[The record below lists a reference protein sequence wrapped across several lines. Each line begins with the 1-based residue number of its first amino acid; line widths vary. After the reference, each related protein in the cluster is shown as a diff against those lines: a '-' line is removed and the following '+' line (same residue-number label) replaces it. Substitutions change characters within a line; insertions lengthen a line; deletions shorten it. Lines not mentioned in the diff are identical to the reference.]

1 MLEYATLFWFNWV
14 SSQDQPG
21 EKSIRRPIAGF
32 HIFTLGFVMAI
43 SSKDINSAFSAE
55 VTAIPGGEFL
65 NRCFSCGACSG
76 ICPVSQAIPDFD
88 PRKIIHMIRM
98 GLKDALLKSD
108 LLWFCSRCRSCVFV
122 CPQDVRFAEIMV
134 ALRQLAMKAGYI
146 TSQDLLDK
154 GKAAW
159 VERDLCVSCLTCVR
173 VCPWRIPKID
183 DQGKAAIDPQECRG
197 CGICPSECP
206 AQAIRLNESE
216 DARLIA
222 ACGANQ

>member
-1 MLEYATLFWFNWV
+1 MPHRASKQSDIFPKSMRDGVTYFYERLF
-14 SSQDQPG
+14 
-21 EKSIRRPIAGF
+21 
-32 HIFTLGFVMAI
+32 MAI
-43 SSKDINSAFSAE
+43 TSKDMNTDFSAE
-55 VTAIPGGEFL
+55 VTAVPGGQYL

-98 GLKDALLKSD
+98 GLKDKLLSSD

-134 ALRQLAMKAGYI
+134 ALRQLAMQAGKI
-146 TSQDLLDK
+146 TEQDLLDK

-173 VCPWRIPKID
+173 GCPWRIPKID
-183 DQGKAAIDPQECRG
+183 SDGKAAIDANECRG
-197 CGICPSECP
+197 CGICPTECP

-216 DARLIA
+216 DERLIA
-222 ACGANQ
+222 ACGTAR

>member
-1 MLEYATLFWFNWV
+1 
-14 SSQDQPG
+14 
-21 EKSIRRPIAGF
+21 
-32 HIFTLGFVMAI
+32 MAI

-55 VTAIPGGEFL
+55 VTAIQGGKFL

-98 GLKDALLKSD
+98 GLKDKLLKSD
-108 LLWFCSRCRSCVFV
+108 LLWFCSRCRSCIFV

-134 ALRQLAMKAGYI
+134 ALRQLARKAGYI
-146 TSQDLLDK
+146 TPQDLLDK

-183 DQGKAAIDPQECRG
+183 DQGKAAIDPMECRG
-197 CGICPSECP
+197 CGICPTECP

-216 DARLIA
+216 DERLIA